1 MMKKVK
7 YAILFAALV
16 LALSSCAQSKFT
28 ALEQQ
33 QISMEDPTLF
43 EKSDAFTIDFTAGRD
58 KDYCFPL
65 PVGKAKMGKDYNV
78 EIETAKGDAV
88 KAMFDGVVRLSR
100 NNPPLAMSLSSATAM
115 DWRPSTAIMP
125 RIW

>member
-1 MMKKVK
+1 MILKIK
-7 YAILFAALV
+7 YSILFAALI
-16 LALSSCAQSKFT
+16 LALSSCAQSKFS

-33 QISMEDPTLF
+33 QVSMEDPMLF
-43 EKSDAFTIDFTAGRD
+43 EKSDAFTIDFTSGSD

-78 EIETAKGDAV
+78 V
-88 KAMFDGVVRLSR
+88 
-100 NNPPLAMSLSSATAM
+100 TAM
-115 DWRPSTAIMP
+115 DWKPSMATMP